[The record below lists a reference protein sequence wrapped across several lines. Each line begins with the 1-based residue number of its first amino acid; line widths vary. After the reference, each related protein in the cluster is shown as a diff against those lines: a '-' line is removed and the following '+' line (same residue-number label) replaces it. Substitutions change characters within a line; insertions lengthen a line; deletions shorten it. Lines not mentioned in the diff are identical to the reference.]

1 MPVLS
6 FKVTPEQAREVC
18 HAAKLQRMTVS
29 DYLRRAAFP
38 SPSASRKRVSK
49 DEIRP
54 GRVVIAGASD
64 SPTVN
69 KDIIYS
75 ALYD

>member
-6 FKVTPEQAREVC
+6 FKVTPEQAQEVRRS
-18 HAAKLQRMTVS
+18 AKLQRMTVS

-38 SPSASRKRVSK
+38 PPVKKRAPK
-49 DEIRP
+49 DDIRP
-54 GRVVIAGASD
+54 GRVVIAGAPD
-64 SPTVN
+64 APTVN